1 MKNDPMLFALEGSRE
16 FGKAVASELGIQLAS
31 HEERHFEDGEHKAR
45 PMEGVRERDVYVLHT
60 LYGDED
66 HTVNDKLLRLL
77 FFVATLKDAGARHV
91 TALMP
96 YLAYARKD
104 RRTKERDPITT
115 RYVGQLFEAMGA
127 DCVVTLEVHNRA
139 AFDNAF
145 RCRAE
150 HLEAHSLFVEKLRE
164 KLGSED
170 VVIVS
175 PDSGG
180 AKRADRFRDAW
191 EEATGKR
198 PANAFMEKRRSE
210 GVVSGEAVV
219 GDVSGKVAVIVDD
232 LVAGGTT
239 LLRAAKACKD
249 GGASRVY
256 GVITH
261 ALFGPGSEK
270 LYDAEELDELLITDS
285 VKAQQKAP
293 SDSNVTV
300 ISVAGLF
307 ARAIRGLNTGEET
320 SALQD

>member
-1 MKNDPMLFALEGSRE
+1 MKTEPVLFALEGSEE
-16 FGKAVASELGIQLAS
+16 FGGKVASHLGIRLAE

-45 PMEGVRERDVYVLHT
+45 PLEGVRERDVYVLHT
-60 LYGDED
+60 LYGDQD
-66 HTVNDKLLRLL
+66 STVNDKLIRLL
-77 FFVATLKDAGARHV
+77 FFVATLKDAGARNV

-104 RRTKERDPITT
+104 RRTKDRDPVTT
-115 RYVGQLFEAMGA
+115 RYVGQLFEAMGV
-127 DCVVTLEVHNRA
+127 DCVAALEVHNRA

-150 HLEAHSLFVEKLRE
+150 HLEAHALFVEELKDRIGDDE
-164 KLGSED
+164 

-180 AKRADRFRDAW
+180 AKRADRFRDVW
-191 EEATGKR
+191 EDATGNR

-219 GDVSGKVAVIVDD
+219 GDVSGKAAIIVDD

-239 LLRAAKACKD
+239 LLRAAKACKE
-249 GGASRVY
+249 GGATRVY

-300 ISVAGLF
+300 VSAADLF
-307 ARAIRGLNTGEET
+307 ARAIRALNTGEDT
-320 SALQD
+320 SALRD

>member
-1 MKNDPMLFALEGSRE
+1 MRSDPVLFALEGSE
-16 FGKAVASELGIQLAS
+16 AFGEAVASQLGLQLAAQ
-31 HEERHFEDGEHKAR
+31 EERHFDDGEHKAR
-45 PMEGVRERDVYVLHT
+45 PLEAVRQRDVYVLHT
-60 LYGDED
+60 LYGDERN
-66 HTVNDKLLRLL
+66 TVNDKLLRLL
-77 FFVATLKDAGARHV
+77 FFIATLKDAGASHV
-91 TALMP
+91 TALVP

-104 RRTKERDPITT
+104 RRSKAMDPVTT

-127 DCVVTLEVHNRA
+127 DCVVALEVHNRA

-145 RCRAE
+145 RCQTG
-150 HLEAHSLFVEKLRE
+150 HLEAHALFVEHLRGKLD
-164 KLGSED
+164 GND

-191 EEATGKR
+191 EEATGAR

-239 LLRAAKACKD
+239 LLRAARACKE
-249 GGASRVY
+249 GGATRVY

-270 LYDAEELDELLITDS
+270 LYDADELDELLITDS
-285 VKAQQKAP
+285 VEARQKAP
-293 SDSNVTV
+293 GESNVTV
-300 ISVAGLF
+300 VSVSGLF
-307 ARAIRGLNTGEET
+307 ADAIRALNGGGDT
-320 SALQD
+320 SAL